1 MGDAQM
7 RVTFD
12 FSGDREVQ
20 YVVKL
25 PELGDLVTHR
35 GEIWVVQSIDE
46 DEGGAV
52 VTCELPVP
60 QRARRQ

>member
-20 YVVKL
+20 YVIGL
-25 PELGDLVTHR
+25 PEVGDFVTHR
-35 GEIWVVQSIDE
+35 GELWVVRRIEE
-46 DEGGAV
+46 DQGGPV
-52 VTCELPVP
+52 VTCQLHAS
-60 QRARRQ
+60 QRT